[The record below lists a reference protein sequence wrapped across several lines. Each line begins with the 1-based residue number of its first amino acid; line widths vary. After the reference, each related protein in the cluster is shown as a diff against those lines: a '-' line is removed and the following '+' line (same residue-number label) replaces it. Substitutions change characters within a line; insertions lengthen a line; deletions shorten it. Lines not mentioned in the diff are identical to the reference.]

1 MVSAGEA
8 SGDLHGAALI
18 RAAGELRPSW
28 SFFGLGGDLMEEA
41 GAGLS
46 AHMRDTAVMGI
57 NEVAAA
63 LPRILRVR
71 SKMLSLIETERP
83 DCLVLIDSPDFNFRL
98 AKAAKAAKVPVVY
111 YICPTVWA
119 WRSGR
124 LKFLSDYADA
134 RALIFGF
141 EAEFY
146 RERGVDCD
154 FVGNPILDELP
165 ESFDKKSILE
175 SLGLGAEARV
185 LALLPGSRP
194 SVAKRLAPPMLEAA
208 GMLLEEFG
216 DLKVVVPRA
225 PTLPEDLLGSLISEA
240 PPRVKESLII
250 TSGRSQEILALCRA
264 ALLASGTSTVEGAV
278 LGAPMVVAW
287 RFSLL
292 TWWLAKL
299 LVKSTYAAMANIVAG
314 SEIVPELLQGRARP
328 ELMFEAL
335 APLIRGGEARQRM
348 LSDLAKVKEALGG
361 PGASKNVVG
370 VIARVMGEGREP

>member
-28 SFFGLGGDLMEEA
+28 SFFGLGGDMMEAA
-41 GAGLS
+41 GASLS

-57 NEVAAA
+57 TEVAAA
-63 LPRILRVR
+63 LPRVLRVR
-71 SKMLSLIETERP
+71 SKMLSLIEAERP
-83 DCLVLIDSPDFNFRL
+83 DCLLLIDSPDFNFRL
-98 AKAAKAAKVPVVY
+98 AKAAKEAKVPVVY

-119 WRSGR
+119 WRPGR
-124 LKFLSDYADA
+124 LKFLSNYVDA

-141 EAEFY
+141 EAAFY

-154 FVGNPILDELP
+154 FVGHPLLDELP
-165 ESFDKKSILE
+165 ESFDKRSVLE
-175 SLGLGAEARV
+175 SLGLGPEARI

-194 SVAKRLAPPMLEAA
+194 SVAKRLARPMFEAA
-208 GMLLEEFG
+208 GLLLEEFG
-216 DLKVVVPRA
+216 DLKVAVPRA
-225 PTLPEDLLGSLISEA
+225 PSLPMELLDSLISEA
-240 PPRVKESLII
+240 PPKVKESLII
-250 TSGRSQEILALCRA
+250 TTGRSQELLAVCRA

-299 LVKSTYAAMANIVAG
+299 LVRSPYAAMANIVAG
-314 SEIVPELLQGRARP
+314 KEIVPELLQGRARP
-328 ELMFEAL
+328 ELMRGAL
-335 APLIRGGEARQRM
+335 APLIRGGEERQRM
-348 LSDLAKVKEALGG
+348 VSDLAKVKEALGG

-370 VIARVMGEGREP
+370 VMARVMGEAEK